1 MANALAYAHERG
13 FVHCDFKPANVF
25 LTDTAEVKVIDFG
38 IARVFQRPE
47 EETEATVFD
56 PGSLGALT
64 PAYASPEML
73 EHREP
78 DPRDDIYA
86 LGCITYELLTG
97 KHPFDRVPALQAR
110 SASMKPAAPRRS
122 RQQAMAGV
130 EGGAVVRARGAHADR
145 RAFLDEFERGAR
157 RRQSHGIEGRRRR
170 SR

>member
-1 MANALAYAHERG
+1 M
-13 FVHCDFKPANVF
+13 F
-25 LTDTAEVKVIDFG
+25 LTDKGEVKVIDFG

-47 EETEATVFD
+47 EESDATVFD

-97 KHPFDRVPALQAR
+97 HHPFDRLSATQAR
-110 SASMKPAAPRRS
+110 SANFKPKRP
-122 RQQAMAGV
+122 
-130 EGGAVVRARGAHADR
+130 DD
-145 RAFLDEFERGAR
+145 LGAR
-157 RRQSHGIEGRRRR
+157 QWRALRAALSFDRNTRTPTVTRFVSEFGG
-170 SR
+170 SVAGS

>member
-1 MANALAYAHERG
+1 MRL
-13 FVHCDFKPANVF
+13 CDFKPANIFV
-25 LTDTAEVKVIDFG
+25 TDTAKVKVIDFG
-38 IARVFQRPE
+38 IARVIQRPE
-47 EETEATVFD
+47 EESEATVFD

-110 SASMKPAAPRRS
+110 SAGMKAHRPDHLGNKQWKAFKAAL
-122 RQQAMAGV
+122 A
-130 EGGAVVRARGAHADR
+130 
-145 RAFLDEFERGAR
+145 FEREAR
-157 RRQSHGIEGRRRR
+157 TPTVA
-170 SR
+170 